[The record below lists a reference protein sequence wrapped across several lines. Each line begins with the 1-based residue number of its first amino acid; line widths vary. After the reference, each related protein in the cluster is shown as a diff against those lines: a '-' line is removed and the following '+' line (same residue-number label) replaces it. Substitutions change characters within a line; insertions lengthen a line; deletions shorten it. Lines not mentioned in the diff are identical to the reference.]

1 MSGINPSRASLLEA
15 LYGGSIQIKPQGF
28 WVGIEDDLFGSG
40 GIGPME
46 VKMVCGQKSNPPVP
60 GYSGHILVPSKY
72 SGGYLANHTPS
83 RLPRQ

>member
-1 MSGINPSRASLLEA
+1 MEVPSRSSLKVSGLASRMICSGL
-15 LYGGSIQIKPQGF
+15 
-28 WVGIEDDLFGSG
+28 G

-60 GYSGHILVPSKY
+60 GYSGHILVASKY
-72 SGGYLANHTPS
+72 PRRIIANHRPS

>member
-1 MSGINPSRASLLEA
+1 M
-15 LYGGSIQIKPQGF
+15 GGSIQIKPQGF

-60 GYSGHILVPSKY
+60 GYSGHILVASRYPRRII
-72 SGGYLANHTPS
+72 APS